1 MPELPEVQALATD
14 LSQRLVGRTVARL
27 EITSFVALKT
37 VEPPVEALRGQVVTG
52 VERHGKLLDVV
63 AQDVRLVVHLGL
75 GGWVR
80 WHDGTTPPRP
90 VRPGTGPL
98 VARLVLDD
106 GPWLDV
112 TEAGTHKI
120 AALYVVRQA
129 EDVPAVARLGPDPL
143 DDDFTRTTLRGIL
156 DASGRSR
163 VKGVLRDQAKIA
175 GIGNAYSD
183 EILHTAQ
190 LSPFTPSSSVDDGE
204 LARLF
209 DAIQGVL
216 RGAAERAA
224 GLGAADL
231 KREKKVGLRVHGRAG
246 QACPVCGDTIRQVVY
261 SSSST
266 EYCPTCQTGGVPL
279 ADRRTSRLLK

>member
-1 MPELPEVQALATD
+1 LRVVFDDNSGFD
-14 LSQRLVGRTVARL
+14 L
-27 EITSFVALKT
+27 
-37 VEPPVEALRGQVVTG
+37 
-52 VERHGKLLDVV
+52 
-63 AQDVRLVVHLGL
+63 
-75 GGWVR
+75 
-80 WHDGTTPPRP
+80 
-90 VRPGTGPL
+90 
-98 VARLVLDD
+98 
-106 GPWLDV
+106 
-112 TEAGTHKI
+112 TEAGTQRKLAVYVTTDPMLVPHI
-120 AALYVVRQA
+120 AG
-129 EDVPAVARLGPDPL
+129 LGPDPL